1 MLSQQQLLY
10 IFIIRTTVVPSYK
23 VYDINVSISTVSLVV
38 LVLTSLM
45 NLKSHHLDYSVTFV
59 IYSMHMIQMIVL
71 YKLKKMMAQHLLIII

>member
-1 MLSQQQLLY
+1 MSQQQLY